1 MTAGIDG
8 VPPVVR
14 TPDLEVM
21 KTLGLGRRAGLGRLA
36 RRLIVWG
43 IVLAIAAGIAGVIV
57 RMRRPAAA
65 PVFVT
70 SPVVRGDIRIT
81 VTATG
86 SVEALK
92 QVEVGAEVS
101 GRVVELPVDYN
112 DHVTSGQ
119 VLAVID
125 PEQLLAAEDQTR
137 AQVLAAQAA
146 VRQAKATAIEQRQAV
161 IRTRSLADQQLIAR
175 QALEASQ
182 ASADRAEAALANAQA
197 NATLAEAALAQAH
210 SHRDKSTIRSPI
222 DGIVL
227 ARLIEPGQTVT
238 AGFTTPIL
246 FRIAEDLARM
256 RLKVAVD
263 EADVGR
269 VKEGDI
275 ATFTVDAYP
284 ERTFPSRV
292 VALRNDPKVAQNV
305 VTYEAVMSVDNKEL
319 LLKPGMTATATIE
332 TDLRR
337 AVLLV
342 PNTAVRFVPPRAVAA
357 PARPGWRSVWVQHG
371 ATAPVEVPVRLGS
384 TDGTNTEVLG
394 GALAERDVVV
404 SDIKDAP

>member
-1 MTAGIDG
+1 MTTGIDR
-8 VPPVVR
+8 VASVVR
-14 TPDLEVM
+14 TPDPEVM
-21 KTLGLGRRAGLGRLA
+21 KTLGIGRRAGFGRLA
-36 RRLIVWG
+36 RRLIGWG
-43 IVLAIAAGIAGVIV
+43 VVVAIAAGIAGIV
-57 RMRRPAAA
+57 VHMRRPAAP

-92 QVEVGAEVS
+92 QVDVGAEVS

-112 DHVTSGQ
+112 DRVTTGQ

-146 VRQAKATAIEQRQAV
+146 VRQARATAIEQRQAV

-182 ASADRAEAALANAQA
+182 ASADRADAALANAQA

-305 VTYEAVMSVDNKEL
+305 VTYEAVMSVDNKDL

-332 TDLRR
+332 TALRH

-342 PNTAVRFVPPRAVAA
+342 PNTAVRFVPPKAVAA
-357 PARPGWRSVWVQHG
+357 PARPGWKSVWVQHG
-371 ATAPVEVPVRLGS
+371 AAAPVEVPVRLGS
-384 TDGTNTEVLG
+384 TDGTSTEVLE

-404 SDIKDAP
+404 ADIKDAP